1 VYNIIKIGGVVM
13 DKEKDLKYIKD
24 FSKITVAGICKD
36 LKIDKSNL
44 WAEKSSAENV
54 AKVKEEIQKRLKELE

>member
-1 VYNIIKIGGVVM
+1 M
-13 DKEKDLKYIKD
+13 EKEKDLKYIKD

-44 WAEKSSAENV
+44 WAGKSTATNV
-54 AKVKEEIQKRLKELE
+54 NKVKKEIQKRLEALE

>member
-1 VYNIIKIGGVVM
+1 M

-24 FSKITVAGICKD
+24 FSKITVAGVCKD

-44 WAEKSSAENV
+44 WSGKANALAVE
-54 AKVKEEIQKRLKELE
+54 KVKLEIQRRIKDID

>member
-1 VYNIIKIGGVVM
+1 MSKNN
-13 DKEKDLKYIKD
+13 EDLKWIKD

-44 WAEKSSAENV
+44 WADKASAENV
-54 AKVKEEIQKRLKELE
+54 AKVKEEIKKRIESLE